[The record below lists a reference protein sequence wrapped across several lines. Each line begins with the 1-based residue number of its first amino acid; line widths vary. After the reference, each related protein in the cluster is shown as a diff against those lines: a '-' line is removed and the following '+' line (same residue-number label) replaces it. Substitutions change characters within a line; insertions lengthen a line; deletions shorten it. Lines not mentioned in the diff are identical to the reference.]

1 MGSII
6 NFGQNMYLRRRH
18 SYDGAAAVIDFQM
31 AVAAFASR
39 IGRGWLVPIVS

>member
-6 NFGQNMYLRRRH
+6 HLGQNMYLRRRH

-39 IGRGWLVPIVS
+39 IGPEWPVPIVS